1 MTRIDRA
8 CSRRRFLG
16 AGAGMAAALTLGTR
30 GASLASP
37 AERSAIL
44 KALAQGEIT
53 LDVFVHAN
61 HPFDRVKPIYEQTY
75 PNVTLNMMEN
85 NDMAVF
91 RATLAAEGEG
101 TPDIFW
107 PEIDAV
113 QELGKTGVLLDV
125 TDLVKKHEQELA
137 AGKTAECLIPST
149 GTYAAFPGDIA
160 TVGLYYR
167 QDVLDEADVT
177 IPNDWTWDD
186 WITAA
191 TEIKDKTG
199 KASLSLSTTGD
210 AVTPHLWQFILF
222 QLGGAVTNADGTE
235 VTLDDEKGIAA
246 MELTKKVYEADVHID
261 ENPFEENFFAE
272 ISAGNVGMVP
282 AAVWYRGFGIEPYV
296 TDESNG
302 LGQWRVAL
310 LPRPAEGAARVANLG
325 GAAIASTTYTEH
337 PQEVMNFMELALG
350 SLEGATA
357 CGDWGILPPFL
368 PYLQSDAWNNVRSEA
383 FGDFAFNEVWTQ
395 AVDQYP
401 GTWYKQPVFGEAMTT
416 LGAAMMPMLNGD
428 VDIPTGMKDA
438 GDQVRELNKR
448 YQ

>member
-1 MTRIDRA
+1 MGHRFTRRQLIGT
-8 CSRRRFLG
+8 S
-16 AGAGMAAALTLGTR
+16 AGMVAALTLGAR
-30 GASLASP
+30 GAALASP

-44 KALAQGEIT
+44 KSLSQGEIT

-61 HPFDRVKPIYEQTY
+61 HPFDRVKPIYEEMY
-75 PNVTLNMMEN
+75 PGVTLNMMEN

-91 RATLAAEGEG
+91 RATLAAAGEG

-137 AGKTAECLIPST
+137 PGKTAECLIPST
-149 GTYAAFPGDIA
+149 GKYAAFPGDIA

-167 QDVLDEADVT
+167 QDTLDEAGVT
-177 IPNDWTWDD
+177 IPDDWTWDD
-186 WITAA
+186 WITTAR
-191 TEIKDKTG
+191 EIKDKTG
-199 KASLSLSTTGD
+199 KASLSLSTIGD

-222 QLGGAVTNADGTE
+222 QLGGAVTNSDGTE

-272 ISAGNVGMVP
+272 ISAGNIGMVP

-302 LGQWRVAL
+302 MGQWRVAL
-310 LPRPAEGAARVANLG
+310 LPRPAEGAVRVANLG
-325 GAAIASTTYTEH
+325 GAAIASTTYTEY

-350 SLEGATA
+350 TMEGATA

-428 VDIPTGMKDA
+428 VDIPTGLKDV